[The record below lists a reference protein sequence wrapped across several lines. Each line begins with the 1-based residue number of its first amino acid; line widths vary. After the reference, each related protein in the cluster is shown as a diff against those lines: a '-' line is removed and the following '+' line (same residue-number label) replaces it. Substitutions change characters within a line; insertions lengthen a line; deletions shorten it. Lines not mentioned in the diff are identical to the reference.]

1 MARRRR
7 RRRSE
12 PAMKCPYCKSD
23 ETAVIDTRV
32 SEDGTSIRRRR
43 ECESCDKRFTTYER
57 VELAMPVVVKT
68 SGYRTAF
75 DREKIRTGFARA
87 LHKRPVPTQ
96 YVDAAINRIEQ
107 RILARGE
114 REISSRTIGEMVMQ
128 ELKKMD
134 DVAYIRFA
142 SVYEDFQRVDEFRE
156 KVLELKRPGRKVRAK
171 AAAK

>member
-1 MARRRR
+1 
-7 RRRSE
+7 
-12 PAMKCPYCKSD
+12 
-23 ETAVIDTRV
+23 VVDTRV
-32 SEDGTSIRRRR
+32 SEDGDAIRRRR
-43 ECESCDKRFTTYER
+43 ACQSCGKRFTTYER
-57 VELAMPVVVKT
+57 VELQMPMVVKT

-87 LHKRPVPTQ
+87 LHKRPVPTE

-156 KVLELKRPGRKVRAK
+156 KVLELKRPGRKGRAK
-171 AAAK
+171 AAVK

>member
-1 MARRRR
+1 
-7 RRRSE
+7 
-12 PAMKCPYCKSD
+12 MKCPYCKSD
-23 ETAVIDTRV
+23 DTAVIDTRV

-57 VELAMPVVVKT
+57 VELAMPVVVKS
-68 SGYRTAF
+68 SGFRTAY
-75 DREKIRTGFARA
+75 DREKIRTGFMRA
-87 LHKRPVPTQ
+87 LHKRPVPTE

-107 RILARGE
+107 RILAMGE
-114 REISSRTIGEMVMQ
+114 REIPSRTVGEMVMR

-171 AAAK
+171 SAGR

>member
-1 MARRRR
+1 MR
-7 RRRSE
+7 
-12 PAMKCPYCKSD
+12 CPYCKAED
-23 ETAVIDTRV
+23 TGVVDTRV
-32 SEDGTSIRRRR
+32 SEDGDAIRRRR
-43 ECESCDKRFTTYER
+43 ACQSCGKRFTTYER
-57 VELAMPVVVKT
+57 VELQMPMVVKT

-156 KVLELKRPGRKVRAK
+156 KVLELKRPGRKGRAK
-171 AAAK
+171 AAVK

>member
-1 MARRRR
+1 
-7 RRRSE
+7 
-12 PAMKCPYCKSD
+12 MKCPYCKSD

-57 VELAMPVVVKT
+57 VELAMPVVVKA
-68 SGYRTAF
+68 SGYRTAY

-87 LHKRPVPTQ
+87 LHKRPVPTE
-96 YVDAAINRIEQ
+96 YVDTAIDRIES
-107 RILARGE
+107 RVLARGE
-114 REISSRTIGEMVMQ
+114 REISSRTVGEMVMQ

-134 DVAYIRFA
+134 SVAYIRFA

-156 KVLELKRPGRKVRAK
+156 KVLELKRPGRKRPRASGK
-171 AAAK
+171 

>member
-1 MARRRR
+1 MR
-7 RRRSE
+7 
-12 PAMKCPYCKSD
+12 CPYCKAED
-23 ETAVIDTRV
+23 TGVVDTRV
-32 SEDGTSIRRRR
+32 SEDGDAIRRRR
-43 ECESCDKRFTTYER
+43 ECESCGKRFTTYER
-57 VELAMPVVVKT
+57 VELQMPMVVKT

-128 ELKKMD
+128 ELKMMD

-156 KVLELKRPGRKVRAK
+156 KVLELKRPGRKGRAK
-171 AAAK
+171 TAAK

>member
-1 MARRRR
+1 
-7 RRRSE
+7 
-12 PAMKCPYCKSD
+12 MKCPYCKSD

-32 SEDGTSIRRRR
+32 SEDGASIRRRR
-43 ECESCDKRFTTYER
+43 ECERCDKRFTTYER

-96 YVDAAINRIEQ
+96 YVDAAIDRIEQ

-134 DVAYIRFA
+134 SVAYIRFA

-156 KVLELKRPGRKVRAK
+156 KVLELKRPGRRVRR
-171 AAAK
+171 AAAQK

>member
-1 MARRRR
+1 MR
-7 RRRSE
+7 
-12 PAMKCPYCKSD
+12 CPYCKAED
-23 ETAVIDTRV
+23 TGVVDTRV
-32 SEDGTSIRRRR
+32 SEDGDAIRRRR
-43 ECESCDKRFTTYER
+43 ECESCGKRFTTYER
-57 VELAMPVVVKT
+57 VELQMPMVVKT

-156 KVLELKRPGRKVRAK
+156 KVLELKRPGRKVKAK
-171 AAAK
+171 SAAR

>member
-1 MARRRR
+1 
-7 RRRSE
+7 
-12 PAMKCPYCKSD
+12 MKCPYCKAD
-23 ETAVIDTRV
+23 DTAVVDTRV
-32 SEDGTSIRRRR
+32 SEDGDAIRRRR
-43 ECESCDKRFTTYER
+43 VCASCSKRFTTYER
-57 VELAMPVVVKT
+57 VELQMPMVVKT

-75 DREKIRTGFARA
+75 DREKIRTGFVRA

-96 YVDAAINRIEQ
+96 YVDGAINRIEQ
-107 RILARGE
+107 KILARGE
-114 REISSRTIGEMVMQ
+114 REISSRTVGEMVMQ

-171 AAAK
+171 AAVK